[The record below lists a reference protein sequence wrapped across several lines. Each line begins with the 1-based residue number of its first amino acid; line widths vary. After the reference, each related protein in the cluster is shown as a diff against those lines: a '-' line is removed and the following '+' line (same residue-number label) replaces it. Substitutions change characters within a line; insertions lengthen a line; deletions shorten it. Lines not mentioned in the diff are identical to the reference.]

1 MINTTKIE
9 YHEYDVLVVGAG
21 GAGLNAAQVASQ
33 YVKTAVISEVY
44 PTRSHTISAQGGIS
58 ASLGNFEEDNW
69 HWHMYDTVKGSD
81 YLCDQDHCRIWQTPC
96 KKSMLCGR

>member
-9 YHEYDVLVVGAG
+9 QHEYDVLVVGAG

-58 ASLGNFEEDNW
+58 ASLGNYEEDNW

-81 YLCDQDHCRIWQTPC
+81 YLCEI
-96 KKSMLCGR
+96 GRAHV